1 SDADVPYAG
10 TATVN
15 LSDPIMT
22 VQLYRTLAK
31 VTLSNTFSI
40 TGGPTRSSITLYN
53 AGSRRFATQGSDNY
67 DGTGTTQTSSF
78 VATTAGSNANS
89 NVWYVGENIRPAG
102 SSISSAADRNS
113 SKAPANASYIR
124 ITSATQLLGN
134 VPAIG
139 EEYIMSNMSFTYDI
153 YLGKSTV
160 LSDFSLRRHTNYTIT
175 SAVSG
180 TLAAQEYL
188 AANDGRVRL
197 SKTESEA
204 VGLCIGLFGG
214 ASGYT
219 TGTSAA
225 YTITGSYTK
234 MLLLAPTSTQ
244 GSSIKWSDDE
254 TTQYQTESRKYWD
267 HTYTSAN
274 IEKGSGYAYDYCNSL
289 NVNGVTGWY
298 LPTQA
303 QLMAIWAMKQGISDS
318 GKFADYAPFAA
329 VDCWSSTEISADYAW
344 YVNFGSGFTNNI
356 SNKVIARLVRC
367 VRDL

>member
-1 SDADVPYAG
+1 M
-10 TATVN
+10 
-15 LSDPIMT
+15 SDPIMT